1 MKKIKNLIAIMIVAL
16 TLGMTFN
23 AEAQTTTQ
31 VVSGLK
37 TPRLTTAQRN
47 SLADPA
53 NPTTASAAAKG
64 LVVFNTD
71 TKHIEFWDGTRWVSI
86 YDYSNMID
94 SLSNYITS
102 NFADSVLIHLN
113 YEHLVDS
120 IVMNIT
126 ETFVDSIA
134 THLTQTFRDSVFSHL
149 TTSNTDSIWV
159 HMNYENV
166 IDTLTQYIT
175 NNFVDSI
182 ATHITNN
189 FMDSLSTHIDQ
200 RFTDSVMSNVTI
212 TGQYGINASID
223 GSHIHVALPQ
233 GTSDHQILEWDSQSN
248 KWMPS
253 NTVNDN
259 QIKELTITLSSNN
272 TIGTESLVFA
282 GLTTASTKAIKL
294 LNVQPVFTGD
304 SEMKRTLLAV
314 DANGEVNSD
323 GKIEWIVNIKNNN
336 INSNKSCTLTKITI
350 AYICVDDLTS
360 DSSSINVYQQV
371 GW

>member
-1 MKKIKNLIAIMIVAL
+1 MV
-16 TLGMTFN
+16 
-23 AEAQTTTQ
+23 
-31 VVSGLK
+31 
-37 TPRLTTAQRN
+37 
-47 SLADPA
+47 
-53 NPTTASAAAKG
+53 
-64 LVVFNTD
+64 
-71 TKHIEFWDGTRWVSI
+71 
-86 YDYSNMID
+86 D
-94 SLSNYITS
+94 SLSNYITN

-175 NNFVDSI
+175 NNFADSVWVHMNYPAVVDTLSNYITNNFVDSI

-223 GSHIHVALPQ
+223 GSHINVALPQ

-336 INSNKSCTLTKITI
+336 INSNKSCALTKITI